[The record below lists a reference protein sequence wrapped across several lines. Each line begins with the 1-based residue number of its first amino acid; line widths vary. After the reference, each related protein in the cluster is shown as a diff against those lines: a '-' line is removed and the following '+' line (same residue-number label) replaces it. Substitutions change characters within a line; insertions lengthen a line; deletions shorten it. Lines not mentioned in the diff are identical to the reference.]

1 MKAKKI
7 LIFYVK
13 GLVNNIATVERMF
26 TSIVNEMSSEGRQ
39 LRYIN
44 KDSATF
50 EDGSR
55 VKKIPF
61 GQHTVG
67 ARATHLYIDEE
78 ALNLKNGEEVI
89 KEMLLPI
96 VVDGGTYKHLDVEG
110 EPSDRIMVF
119 NSKGVNKYNLGE

>member
-67 ARATHLYIDEE
+67 AKATHLYIDEN
-78 ALNLKNGEEVI
+78 ALSLENGDRVI

-96 VVDGGTYKHLDVEG
+96 VVDNKVYKSLDAEG
-110 EPSDRIMVF
+110 EPTDRIMIF
-119 NSKGVNKYNLGE
+119 NKESVKKYT

>member
-1 MKAKKI
+1 MKAKKV

-26 TSIVNEMSSEGRQ
+26 ASIVNEMNSEGRQ
-39 LRYIN
+39 LRHVD

-67 ARATHLYIDEE
+67 ARATHLYIDES
-78 ALNLKNGEEVI
+78 ALSLENGDRVI

-96 VVDGGTYKHLDVEG
+96 VVDNKVYKSLDAEG
-110 EPSDRIMVF
+110 EPTDRIMIF
-119 NSKGVNKYNLGE
+119 NKESVKKYT